1 MGLAGLVMIGVGAY
15 QGYRGVTHDFLR
27 DSKSEEMGPATRTS
41 VKWIGTFGLLAR
53 MVVFGLVGVFLIK
66 AAVEYD
72 PSEAVGIDGALAKLA
87 NSSAGSAPARSR
99 RRRVD
104 RVRDLLLQRR
114 PLPAHLSK
122 PLHFGRPV
130 VG

>member
-15 QGYRGVTHDFLR
+15 QGYRGVTHHFLR

-53 MVVFGLVGVFLIK
+53 MVVFVLVGVFLIK

-87 NSSAGSAPARSR
+87 NSPQGPLLPRSR

-114 PLPAHLSK
+114 PLPAH
-122 PLHFGRPV
+122 
-130 VG
+130 